1 MAEKNSK
8 VITRQ
13 YTIKDSKKNTVTK
26 KKIMAKGNAK
36 QKLSCL
42 K

>member
-26 KKIMAKGNAK
+26 KKSWLREMPSKNFHA
-36 QKLSCL
+36 
-42 K
+42 